1 MRNRR
6 LLSLAIIIPFVLAL
20 RPTQAASPTEQAR
33 VKVTPA
39 VVEMGTFYGGAKV
52 HVEGIAGPGDNV
64 VLVVRGSRASEVF
77 NKVGRVGPIWV
88 NTGKVTISAVPSVL
102 LVFSSAPVSACLN
115 RAALDK
121 YELDAVA
128 LKQQMRIETKVP
140 EEGIAGDFL
149 MLKAKR
155 GTYRLAGGGI
165 QTRTPSQE
173 GLPYSL
179 EFDLPRSVAPG
190 MYQVNALECR
200 NGEVAENSEVNLKV
214 VEVGFPAVV
223 VRLAMQ
229 RPAVY
234 GVISVVIAMLAGF
247 GIDFIAARLFKRKV
261 AVH

>member
-1 MRNRR
+1 MRYRR
-6 LLSLAIIIPFVLAL
+6 LLSLAIFIPFVSVP
-20 RPTQAASPTEQAR
+20 RPAQAANPTEQAR

-64 VLVVRGSRASEVF
+64 VVVVRGSMASEVF

-88 NTGKVTISAVPSVL
+88 NTGKVTISAVPTVL

-121 YELDAVA
+121 YELDAAA

-140 EEGIAGDFL
+140 DEGIASDFL

-155 GTYRLAGGGI
+155 RTYRLAGGGI
-165 QTRTPSQE
+165 QTRKPSQD

-190 MYQVNALECR
+190 IYRVNALECR
-200 NGEVAENSEVNLKV
+200 NGEVVENSEVKLKV
-214 VEVGFPAVV
+214 VEVGFPALV

-229 RPAVY
+229 RPAIY

-247 GIDFIAARLFKRKV
+247 GIDFLASRLFKRKV